1 MWVRKMEAA
10 DLAETAEL
18 ERICFSDAW
27 SEHILTDLLDSSMDA
42 AYVLE
47 DKNRIIGFVNAR
59 AIGDEGELLRIEIMP
74 ERRGEKLSRIL
85 MDRAMAYFKNHG
97 VQDVTLEVRSQNIPA
112 IALYEK
118 YGFAKEGQRREYY
131 HNPPDDA
138 LIYWKRKTER

>member
-97 VQDVTLEVRSQNIPA
+97 VQDVTLEVRSGEHSGRLK
-112 IALYEK
+112 LYEIFRFCRGK
-118 YGFAKEGQRREYY
+118 GLRRGVLSESSG
-131 HNPPDDA
+131 
-138 LIYWKRKTER
+138 R